1 MEADGRA
8 ARDYQRGRRRYT
20 RRRSSERPWIV
31 TAFDTDTPTTA
42 TQGVILTSAAAG
54 KVAELIAA
62 EGDETLFL
70 RLGVRPGGC
79 SGFSYE
85 MYFDTQM
92 EETDI
97 VSQTDGVR
105 VVVDA
110 ESARLVAGATVDFK
124 EMGLQGSGF
133 AIENPNQQRSCG
145 CGQSFC

>member
-1 MEADGRA
+1 M
-8 ARDYQRGRRRYT
+8 T
-20 RRRSSERPWIV
+20 
-31 TAFDTDTPTTA
+31 TFDTEAPTTA
-42 TQGVILTSAAAG
+42 ALGVSLTSAAAG
-54 KVAELIAA
+54 KVAELISA

-85 MYFDTQM
+85 MYFDTRV
-92 EETDI
+92 EESDI
-97 VSQTDGVR
+97 VSETDGVR

-124 EMGLQGSGF
+124 DMGLQGSGF